1 MYYAAISLFIILCLI
16 VMSMFDQMG
25 QMKQLYD
32 KYKKLQDAL
41 KNLIIRSREDG
52 ILIDMSWEMDITDVK
67 VEDETL
73 LSVEN
78 KEKLENAFMSAYK
91 KAKTKAQQVA
101 MEKTKEILGF
111 DPNDMLGG
119 MMGGG
124 MPKIPG
130 LT

>member
-1 MYYAAISLFIILCLI
+1 
-16 VMSMFDQMG
+16 MFDQMG

-32 KYKKLQDAL
+32 KYKKLQEAL
-41 KNLIIRSREDG
+41 KNLILRAREEG
-52 ILIDMSWEMDITDVK
+52 ILIDMSGEMDITDVK
-67 VEDETL
+67 VEDDTL

-78 KEKLENAFMSAYK
+78 KEKLENAFIAAYR
-91 KAKTKAQQVA
+91 KAKQKAQQVA

-124 MPKIPG
+124 GMPKIPG
-130 LT
+130 LN